1 MICLSL
7 PSKVLLVLLEA
18 IHCGKL
24 LASLWFCLFGERE
37 M

>member
-1 MICLSL
+1 MIRLSL
-7 PSKVLLVLLEA
+7 PLKVLVVLLEA

-24 LASLWFCLFGERE
+24 LASLWFGLFGERE